1 MAYREVYFR
10 IDSAYHGYD
19 GWTSAKDKVAF
30 NEETRRLFQN
40 AGWTLHVGER
50 DCFCDTITKGMQEL
64 YLHPMNFSGV
74 VSEEEIP
81 EIEAL
86 LAKATTFRCR
96 ATDRMAVYYE
106 MTDDE
111 YLKHLD
117 SKRDEIIKAI
127 LERCKTK
134 RSNLYLV
141 GGFTMGIADQFS
153 VKRICD
159 KEGHRNKAYKYVSQ
173 LVDQL
178 IKEGQLITANTKNGP
193 GIRTATAKERKS
205 HKAG

>member
-30 NEETRRLFQN
+30 KEETRRLFQN

-50 DCFCDTITKGMQEL
+50 DCFCDTVTKGMQEL

-96 ATDRMAVYYE
+96 ATDRMAVYHE

-178 IKEGQLITANTKNGP
+178 IKEGQLITVNTKNGP

>member
-50 DCFCDTITKGMQEL
+50 DCFCDTVTKGMQEL

>member
-50 DCFCDTITKGMQEL
+50 DCFCDTVTKGMQEL

-153 VKRICD
+153 VNRICD

>member
-19 GWTSAKDKVAF
+19 GWTSANDKAAF
-30 NEETRRLFQN
+30 KEETRKLFQD

-50 DCFCDTITKGMQEL
+50 DCVCDTVTKGLQNL

-81 EIEAL
+81 EIEVL
-86 LAKATTFRCR
+86 LAKAATFRCR
-96 ATDRMAVYYE
+96 ATDRMAIYYE

-111 YLKHLD
+111 YLKYLE
-117 SKRDEIIKAI
+117 SRRDEIIAAI
-127 LERCKTK
+127 LEHCKTK
-134 RSNLYLV
+134 RSNLYHV
-141 GGFTMGIADQFS
+141 GGFTMGIADRFS
-153 VKRICD
+153 VHRLCD
-159 KEGHRNKAYKYVSQ
+159 VDGHRNRAYKYVSE
-173 LVDQL
+173 LVEQL
-178 IKEGQLITANTKNGP
+178 INEGQLITANTKNGP

-205 HKAG
+205 RTAG